1 MNKKM
6 KYLLAIAVVATS
18 SIGGWAQGVDPYLD
32 DAYLSPK
39 EIEQRQA
46 KERAEAKARA
56 EAQYKARL
64 EQERLYESARKAELE
79 AYKKR
84 IRDRELDAYN
94 GQLSPDDSLDALALQ
109 QGQLSDGRALERG
122 RRDARTVEVY
132 GPYSQRLARFHSDA
146 AVVIHDP
153 DQVYINEG
161 SPYGDT
167 QVYVNY
173 YGGYNGWGNS
183 FYPWYDDFYY
193 GYPRYSSY
201 YGYRYDPWW
210 PGYSYY
216 DPWYYDRYRYYG
228 YYGGIYGGYDR
239 WGYRHYGYYFGI
251 DPWFYYYG
259 TGYSR
264 YNYREYPSTHRSTSL
279 RGSSSYYRRPESR
292 TAYGSFQSARAD
304 VEAGGTGYFGNRDRS
319 VHGSSSTGTTYRGRA
334 RSTYSGS
341 EGTVTRQRRESSSYD
356 SGYSRSSSSYG
367 GSSSSRS
374 SSSSYGGGSSSS
386 GSSRSSGGGGSLR
399 GRR

>member
-1 MNKKM
+1 M
-6 KYLLAIAVVATS
+6 KYLLAIFVVATS
-18 SIGGWAQGVDPYLD
+18 SLGGWAQGVDPYLD

-64 EQERLYESARKAELE
+64 EQERLYEATRKAELE

-84 IRDRELDAYN
+84 MRDRELDAYN
-94 GQLSPDDSLDALALQ
+94 GQLSPDDSLEAISSYREMLE
-109 QGQLSDGRALERG
+109 GERALT
-122 RRDARTVEVY
+122 RRQDRKGSRAIEIY
-132 GPYSQRLARFHSDA
+132 GPYSQRLARFHSDG
-146 AVVIHDP
+146 AVIIHDP

-161 SPYGDT
+161 APYGDT

-173 YGGYNGWGNS
+173 YGGYGSWGS
-183 FYPWYDDFYY
+183 HFYPWYDDFYY

-210 PGYSYY
+210 PSYSYY
-216 DPWYYDRYRYYG
+216 DPWYYDRYRFHS
-228 YYGGIYGGYDR
+228 YYGGGFYGGFDR
-239 WGYRHYGYYFGI
+239 WGHRYYGYYFGI

-259 TGYSR
+259 GGYYR
-264 YNYREYPSTHRSTSL
+264 PRYREYPSTHRSTSL
-279 RGSSSYYRRPESR
+279 RDNSSYYRRSQR
-292 TAYGSFQSARAD
+292 STAYGSFQSARAEF
-304 VEAGGTGYFGNRDRS
+304 EAGGSTSFGNRDRS
-319 VHGSSSTGTTYRGRA
+319 VHGSSYRGTNYRGRA

-341 EGTVTRQRRESSSYD
+341 DGAVTRQRRESSSYD
-356 SGYSRSSSSYG
+356 SGHSRSSSSYG